1 MSLFKNDEYNLIL
14 NNLQTAS
21 NTCLICRDEIKLD
34 VINLNCGHTF
44 HSQCLLDSFIK
55 YSKKTCPYC
64 DEYIILDS
72 YKKKC
77 KAKMSNNKLCD
88 KICYNNDSL
97 CKRHIKCFENKM
109 IKTNNKINNLKSK
122 INIHVQK
129 INEINIEIKK
139 LEDELK

>member
-14 NNLQTAS
+14 NNLQTTNNA
-21 NTCLICRDEIKLD
+21 CLICRDEIKLD
-34 VINLNCGHTF
+34 VINLSCGHTF

-77 KAKMSNNKLCD
+77 KAKMSNNKLCE

-97 CKRHIKCFENKM
+97 CKRHLKCFETKSLK
-109 IKTNNKINNLKSK
+109 INNKINILKSK
-122 INIHVQK
+122 ANAHAQK
-129 INEINIEIKK
+129 INEINKEIKK
-139 LEDELK
+139 LQSELK